1 MSGLSYNFNYD
12 EFKNPHNIL
21 EKSKFDIIYNE
32 FNNHNDE
39 QLILDFCHN
48 LYKINIKIN
57 GWENMLFNE
66 FPINDKTYCIS
77 LKYWLYERIDK
88 LDLKGQKIHN
98 NVQQL
103 KEMLESKINSNL
115 SVPCAF
121 NELEWNE
128 HQKLR
133 SIYAFMLI
141 YYSNLDKFHNKLID
155 CKYINYMGEGLKEYN
170 ESLKKCST
178 EKDLSN
184 YCKEFNEFKE
194 IYKEDYLHW
203 KTSTVDKAYIYSD
216 EDTVNCALQI
226 ESLKDIIHLS
236 YWNKKEKIHLSNY
249 PFDSQK
255 SAVISASSAI
265 GATAGISLF
274 LIYLYKFTNIGS
286 FLGHVNQK
294 NNTMFLNMDTEPNNP
309 TQPNSEFENSNFESS
324 HFDISY
330 YLFNNS

>member
-12 EFKNPHNIL
+12 EFKNTYNIL
-21 EKSKFDIIYNE
+21 GKTKFDIVYNE
-32 FNNHNDE
+32 FNNHSEFHNNPKTYCTDIKGTISFPYDDE
-39 QLILDFCHN
+39 NLILHLCHN
-48 LYKINIKIN
+48 LYKINVKIN
-57 GWENMLFNE
+57 GWQDYLFDE
-66 FPINDKTYCIS
+66 LPKNDKTYCIS

-133 SIYAFMLI
+133 
-141 YYSNLDKFHNKLID
+141 N
-155 CKYINYMGEGLKEYN
+155 
-170 ESLKKCST
+170 
-178 EKDLSN
+178 LSN

-226 ESLKDIIHLS
+226 EAKYQFS
-236 YWNKKEKIHLSNY
+236 
-249 PFDSQK
+249 P
-255 SAVISASSAI
+255 
-265 GATAGISLF
+265 
-274 LIYLYKFTNIGS
+274 
-286 FLGHVNQK
+286 
-294 NNTMFLNMDTEPNNP
+294 LNCN
-309 TQPNSEFENSNFESS
+309 NSNM
-324 HFDISY
+324 
-330 YLFNNS
+330 

>member
-1 MSGLSYNFNYD
+1 MGYLYYAC
-12 EFKNPHNIL
+12 P
-21 EKSKFDIIYNE
+21 KFFI
-32 FNNHNDE
+32 F
-39 QLILDFCHN
+39 
-48 LYKINIKIN
+48 
-57 GWENMLFNE
+57 
-66 FPINDKTYCIS
+66 INDKTYCIS

-274 LIYLYKFTNIGS
+274 LIYLYKVTNLFTK
-286 FLGHVNQK
+286 L
-294 NNTMFLNMDTEPNNP
+294 
-309 TQPNSEFENSNFESS
+309 
-324 HFDISY
+324 
-330 YLFNNS
+330 